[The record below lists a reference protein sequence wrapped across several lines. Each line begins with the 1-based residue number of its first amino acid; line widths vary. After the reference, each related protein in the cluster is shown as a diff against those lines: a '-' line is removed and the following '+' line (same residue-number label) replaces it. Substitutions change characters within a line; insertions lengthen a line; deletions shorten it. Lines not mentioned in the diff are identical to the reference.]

1 MHEQISDSD
10 WACDRTLEVGSIR
23 IQLVTEGF
31 IFTKPD
37 LVLDS

>member
-10 WACDRTLEVGSIR
+10 WACDRTLEVGSVG
-23 IQLVTEGF
+23 IQSVTEGS

-37 LVLDS
+37 LVLGS